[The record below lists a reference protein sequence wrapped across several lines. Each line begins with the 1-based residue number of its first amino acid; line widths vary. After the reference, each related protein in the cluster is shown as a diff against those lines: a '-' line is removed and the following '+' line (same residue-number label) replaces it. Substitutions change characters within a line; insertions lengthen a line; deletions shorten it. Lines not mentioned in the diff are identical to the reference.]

1 MRNPWGP
8 ALVVG
13 AFVRL
18 SRSDSL
24 IEMVMTLWQNKSIGV
39 WLRDGSDV
47 PALAIAMDIL
57 GNWIVVRADVSPV
70 VVTQYFS
77 TEVL

>member
-18 SRSDSL
+18 NRSDSL

-39 WLRDGSDV
+39 WLRDGSDI